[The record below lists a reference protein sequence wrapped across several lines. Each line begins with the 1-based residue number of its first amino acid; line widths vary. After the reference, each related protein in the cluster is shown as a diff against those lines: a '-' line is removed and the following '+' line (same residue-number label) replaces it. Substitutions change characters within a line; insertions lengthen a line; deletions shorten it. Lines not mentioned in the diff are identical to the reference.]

1 MTLGIMQPY
10 FMPYLGYFALI
21 KHVDQFIL
29 FDTPQFIRHG
39 WIERNKVLKQNGETL
54 YIKVPLEKHPRNTPI
69 NEVVIKND
77 ENWKNKILAQ
87 LVPYKK
93 KAPYYKEVIG
103 LLEAIFETETDSIV
117 KLNALSLHKFCNYLD
132 ISTPIKI
139 WSEMK
144 VKIDTV
150 NASDEWA
157 LNICK
162 AMGANS
168 YFNPPNGKEF
178 FDSNKYFKAGIE
190 LKFLEINQTPY
201 NQYKH
206 DFVPYLSIID
216 VLMFND
222 KELINQMLNQ
232 LKITND

>member
-10 FMPYLGYFALI
+10 FMPYLGYFSLI

-29 FDTPQFIRHG
+29 FDTPQYIRHG
-39 WIERNKVLKQNGETL
+39 WIERNKVLKPNGEPL
-54 YIKVPLEKHPRNTPI
+54 YIKVQLEKHSRDTPI
-69 NEVVIKND
+69 NEVVTKND
-77 ENWKNKILAQ
+77 EDWKNKILAQ
-87 LVPYKK
+87 LIPYKK

-103 LLEAIFETETDSIV
+103 VLEDIFELKTSSIV
-117 KLNALSLHKFCNYLD
+117 KLNFFSLNKFCNYLD

-139 WSEMK
+139 WSEMD
-144 VKIDTV
+144 VKIENV
-150 NASDEWA
+150 KAPDEWA

-168 YFNPPNGKEF
+168 YYNPPGGKDF
-178 FDSNKYFKAGIE
+178 FDSNKYIKAGID
-190 LKFLEINQTPY
+190 LKFLELNQVSY
-201 NQYKH
+201 HQFEH

-222 KELINQMLNQ
+222 KKSVNQMLDQ
-232 LKITND
+232 FKINND